1 MATGSHKVIYA
12 ALGANLIIAI
22 SKFGGALYTGSSA
35 MFSEAVHS
43 VVDTGNQGLLLLGMK
58 RSQRPPDRHHPFG
71 YGAEVFF
78 WAFVVAI
85 LIFAVGAGISFYEG
99 VIKLIE
105 PHPITNA
112 YVNYIILAVAM
123 GFEATA
129 WFIAYREFRGAQD
142 KHRPFRFVRAVRQSK
157 DPTVFTVLFE
167 DTAALLGLVAALTGV
182 FLSDVYGIAWADGV
196 ASLVIAA
203 ILAGAAILLAYETKG
218 LLIGEAASRTVTT
231 SICEI
236 VESSP
241 NVLHLNEIRTM
252 HLAPQEI
259 LLALS
264 IDFSDEMSSAE
275 VEEAVSQ
282 LEMKIK
288 KAHPMVTRIFIE
300 VQSERRHEQFAAEE
314 RKARAES

>member
-43 VVDTGNQGLLLLGMK
+43 VVDTGNQGLLLLGIS
-58 RSQRPPDRHHPFG
+58 RSQRPPDRIHPFG

-99 VIKLIE
+99 VIKLLD

-112 YVNYIILAVAM
+112 YVNYIILAGAM
-123 GFEATA
+123 GFEAFA
-129 WFIAYREFRGAQD
+129 WVVAYREFRSAQD
-142 KHRPFRFVRAVRQSK
+142 KHATFRFVRAVRQSK

-167 DTAALLGLVAALTGV
+167 DTAAMLGLLAALVGV
-182 FLSDVYGIAWADGV
+182 FLADFYGIVWADGV

-203 ILAGAAILLAYETKG
+203 ILAGAAVLLAYETKG
-218 LLIGEAASRTVTT
+218 LLIGEAASRPV
-231 SICEI
+231 IENI
-236 VESSP
+236 RQMVEGTP
-241 NVLHLNEIRTM
+241 NVLHLNEMRTM
-252 HLAPQEI
+252 HLAPREI

-264 IDFSDEMSSAE
+264 VDFADEMSSQE

-282 LEMKIK
+282 LEIKIK

-300 VQSERRHEQFAAEE
+300 VQSERRHDQFAAEE
-314 RKARAES
+314 EKARSES